1 MFRNDFATTPLAMIR
16 RAQMP
21 RMLVGRVAVGYDD
34 EGEGTPVA
42 LIHEFTLDRRMWT
55 PQVPALLAAGY
66 RVLRIDLRGHG
77 DSDAPPTGYAPEDHA
92 GDLYNLFDILG
103 IPSAHIVGLS
113 LGAGVA
119 AAFAEEYPRRVRSL
133 TLINPMLP
141 GRAFGPEMTRLL
153 REFFETAQR
162 GDLDGALARVWAPSR
177 LFWPTRT
184 DSEKAQLIDLMFS
197 RFSPVPFYDRA
208 PHRPGPSVADRLGE
222 IDAPTL
228 VLLGNLDLPDFHAFG
243 EICEREIAGSRLRTI
258 PAGGHLA
265 NMDQP
270 EAVNSA
276 LIAFFREVDGQSEGA
291 EFHN

>member
-1 MFRNDFATTPLAMIR
+1 
-16 RAQMP
+16 MP
-21 RMLVGRVAVGYDD
+21 RMLVGHVAIGYDD

-66 RVLRIDLRGHG
+66 RVLRVDLRGHG

-92 GDLYNLFDILG
+92 SDLHNLFDILG

-133 TLINPMLP
+133 TLINPFLP
-141 GRAFGPEMTRLL
+141 GRPFGPETTQLL

-162 GDLDGALARVWAPSR
+162 GDLEGALARIWAPSR

-184 DSEKAQLIDLMFS
+184 DPDKARLIDLMFS
-197 RFSPVPFYDRA
+197 RFSPVLFYDRA
-208 PHRPGPSVADRLGE
+208 PRRPGPSVADRLGE

-228 VLLGNLDLPDFHAFG
+228 VLLGSLDLPDFHTFG
-243 EICEREIAGSRLRTI
+243 EICARAIAGAVLRTI
-258 PAGGHLA
+258 ATGSHLA

-270 EAVNSA
+270 EAVNAA
-276 LIAFFREVDGQSEGA
+276 LIAFFREVDGQPEEA